1 MAFSH
6 SFACI
11 SEMRLQGALRR
22 LRRREYKLIL
32 SFSEFGKNPGSFCL
46 VVVIRKPFK

>member
-32 SFSEFGKNPGSFCL
+32 SFSEFGKNPRSFCL

>member
-22 LRRREYKLIL
+22 LRREYKLIL
-32 SFSEFGKNPGSFCL
+32 SFSESGKNPRSFCL